1 MFGLWRVGGLMKKPI
16 QEQPMKVK
24 ELIEELSKLDP
35 EKGIWCVYDS
45 YALIDLVP
53 DAVATKEEVEL
64 FENEGLK
71 EGDYIINVF

>member
-1 MFGLWRVGGLMKKPI
+1 MKKPI

>member
-1 MFGLWRVGGLMKKPI
+1 
-16 QEQPMKVK
+16 MKVK

-53 DAVATKEEVEL
+53 SSTAGEDDAEYFRNQGV
-64 FENEGLK
+64 K
-71 EGDYIINVF
+71 EGDYIINAS